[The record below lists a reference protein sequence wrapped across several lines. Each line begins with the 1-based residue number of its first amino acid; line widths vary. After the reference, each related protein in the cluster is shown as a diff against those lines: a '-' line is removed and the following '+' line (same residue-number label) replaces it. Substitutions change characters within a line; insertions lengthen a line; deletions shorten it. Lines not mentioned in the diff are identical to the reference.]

1 MLLLNRPLVAEGE
14 TSVSRSRT
22 VVRELICGTSF
33 EVAPEVFIE
42 VLQVV
47 LSQQTLRMDTVRVS
61 MLVENRMT
69 DVEWQQTYFHS
80 PLNS

>member
-14 TSVSRSRT
+14 TSGSRSRT